1 MWGGARWEPSG
12 HLWGNKRKKK
22 KEKLKR
28 KGHKWLFNIYAFLVS
43 LESLVQHIHFLSG
56 TFLAPWPW
64 CQESPWSLLEMPPSE
79 LHWLSYLPF
88 HWHRKKGC
96 LWPPKLSHPGVGQSR
111 HFQALPAAEPSS
123 SREQRVHITQEPHF
137 DPKEQEHQKRMN
149 EQAGGGQGSEQ
160 EVAEVLIKQD
170 GLMLVL
176 GFISLSCTMLFKI

>member
-1 MWGGARWEPSG
+1 MWGSPLGKDWAGVEAWPLLGREDRVATECTRDEQLPVLQG
-12 HLWGNKRKKK
+12 QVPL
-22 KEKLKR
+22 
-28 KGHKWLFNIYAFLVS
+28 HKHTQRDLV
-43 LESLVQHIHFLSG
+43 VD
-56 TFLAPWPW
+56 
-64 CQESPWSLLEMPPSE
+64 
-79 LHWLSYLPF
+79 
-88 HWHRKKGC
+88 
-96 LWPPKLSHPGVGQSR
+96 
-111 HFQALPAAEPSS
+111 QALPAAEPSS